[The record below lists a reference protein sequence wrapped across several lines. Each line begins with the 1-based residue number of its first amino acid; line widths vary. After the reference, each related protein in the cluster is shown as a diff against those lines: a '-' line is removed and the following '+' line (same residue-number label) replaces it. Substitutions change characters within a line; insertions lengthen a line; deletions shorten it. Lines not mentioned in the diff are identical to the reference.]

1 MRVFFGV
8 GLLLAWSVVPLF
20 AGEKKS
26 ETFELSA
33 PARIGEVQL
42 ERVPCKVTWSEVAGA
57 QVQLTIVAGGKNVTV
72 PARLVQGE
80 HRYTAPVTQVVNGV
94 RYLRG
99 LYTEKAE
106 IILVES
112 STDQN

>member
-1 MRVFFGV
+1 MRRFLGV

-33 PARIGEVQL
+33 PVRIGEVQL
-42 ERVPCKVTWSEVAGA
+42 ERGPCKITWSEVAGA
-57 QVQLTIVAGGKNVTV
+57 QVQLTIVAGEKNLTV
-72 PARLVQGE
+72 PARVVRSEQA
-80 HRYTAPVTQVVNGV
+80 YVAPVTQLVNGV

-99 LYTEKAE
+99 FYTETAE
-106 IILVES
+106 IILQKS
-112 STDQN
+112 STDQK